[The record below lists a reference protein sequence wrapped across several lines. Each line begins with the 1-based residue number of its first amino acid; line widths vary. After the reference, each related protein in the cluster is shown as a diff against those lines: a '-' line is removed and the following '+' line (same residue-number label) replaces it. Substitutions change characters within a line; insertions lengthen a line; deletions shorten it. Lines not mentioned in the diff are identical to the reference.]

1 MKIANVLIVAI
12 LILLVISCSKNNNDK
27 VTWKEVKVDAPFD
40 MPIIK
45 EPIFP
50 DRVFDIREF
59 GAVKDDTANNSKAIN
74 DAIIAC
80 NKSGGGKVLVP
91 KGKWF
96 TGKVHFKSNV
106 NLYLEEGA
114 ELYFSD
120 NPEDYL
126 PAVQSSWEAFECYN
140 YSPLLY
146 AFECEN
152 IAITGKGTIR
162 AKMDTW
168 KTWFKRTDAHL
179 EASKTLYNMAAKGV
193 PVEGRQMAVGE
204 NHFRPQF
211 IQFNRCENILI
222 EDIKIRNSPFWVI
235 HLLKSKSAI
244 VRGLDIFAHGD
255 NNDGID
261 PEMTQNLLVE
271 NCMFDQGDDAIAV
284 KSGRNQDGWRLNTP
298 SKNIVFRNCEIRDG
312 HQLIAIG
319 SELSGGIKNIYVH
332 DCSFPFNK
340 KPNLN
345 NLVFIKTNLRRGG
358 YVDNIYVE
366 NIKAGKVRGGV
377 LGIKTDRLYQW
388 RDIVPTYEVRLTK
401 IGNIHLK
408 NVVLDEANIA
418 IDITGEK
425 EQPVENI
432 TLENILVKKI
442 NKEKRAIVNANNIIE
457 KSVVLGK

>member
-1 MKIANVLIVAI
+1 MKVANVLIVAI
-12 LILLVISCSKNNNDK
+12 LVSLVISCSRNNNDK

-168 KTWFKRTDAHL
+168 KIWFKRTDAHL